1 MPRRSILTRLSALP
15 LRHKILAAAISALL
29 IAGGVA
35 PIQQLPRKYAGSAL
49 LSFDESAGEQT
60 TPQGKQA
67 GTKSAKAVAES
78 ILSDDAV
85 KTAVRQLGLFP
96 KESQDRQVAQ
106 FRADLAFKEIDP
118 SRLRVT
124 WQGDLPAQTITVT
137 NAVTDLL
144 ASWVPVDSGFEQPPH
159 SALSSPIIG
168 AATGE
173 QSQRPIAENPTPVSR
188 PRARWK
194 TSLKEREQL
203 QLQIEKTKKSL
214 TALDSEQR
222 QLQANIEQAHAER
235 QRQIVALQPLETQLA
250 AAKKNLEDL
259 RLRYTDAYPD
269 VQAAQE
275 HVAEV
280 ETELAALPAEQ
291 ALPQAHQ
298 SRVDEIAKEMSGLR
312 MEQERLLQR
321 FEHDQA
327 LDNDLQ
333 VQEALRE
340 PSAKAAT
347 QGQVAAAPQLASQ
360 PEGSAPKQSP
370 GSGGAGRAPFKTPME
385 TAKPRKN
392 PFRILERAEVVQPD
406 DQKQSLLSWLGI
418 AAGALSGFLYL
429 TLALWWFRT
438 VQNVDALEQ
447 IVPGQVAYVGAI
459 RRINR

>member
-15 LRHKILAAAISALL
+15 LRHKILATAISALL
-29 IAGGVA
+29 IAGGA
-35 PIQQLPRKYAGSAL
+35 ALIQQQPRKYAGSAVL
-49 LSFDESAGEQT
+49 YFDESAGEQT
-60 TPQGKQA
+60 APQGKQA

-96 KESQDRQVAQ
+96 EDSLDRQVAL
-106 FRADLAFKEIDP
+106 FRAYLAFKEIYP

-124 WQGDLPAQTITVT
+124 WQGDRPAQTITVT
-137 NAVTDLL
+137 NAVSDLL
-144 ASWVPVDSGFEQPPH
+144 ASWVPVGSGFEPPSH
-159 SALSSPIIG
+159 SASSSPMIA

-173 QSQRPIAENPTPVSR
+173 QSQRPIAENPTRVSR
-188 PRARWK
+188 LRARSK
-194 TSLKEREQL
+194 TSRKEREQL
-203 QLQIEKTKKSL
+203 QVQMEKTKQSL

-222 QLQANIEQAHAER
+222 QLQANIEQAKAER

-275 HVAEV
+275 HVADV

-291 ALPQAHQ
+291 ALPQAHP
-298 SRVDEIAKEMSGLR
+298 SRVDAIAKEMSGLR

-333 VQEALRE
+333 VQEALPE
-340 PSAKAAT
+340 PFAKAAT

-360 PEGSAPKQSP
+360 PEGSVPQQSP
-370 GSGGAGRAPFKTPME
+370 GSGAAGRAPFKTLME

-392 PFRILERAEVVQPD
+392 PFRILERAEVVRPD
-406 DQKQSLLSWLGI
+406 DQMQFLLIWLGI
-418 AAGALSGFLYL
+418 AAGALSGPLYL

-438 VQNVDALEQ
+438 VENVAELEQ
-447 IVPGQVAYVGAI
+447 IVSGEVAYVGAI
-459 RRINR
+459 RRMNR